1 MEREGLFI
9 DIRSDKAMTPHLY
22 FNSEL
27 WDIRRDEAALF
38 IQRIIR
44 GMLARMRAKNL
55 LSLKEQNKLIKLSN
69 EEEKRK
75 HDEAN

>member
-1 MEREGLFI
+1 MERESLYI
-9 DIRSDKAMTPHLY
+9 DTRTDKDMMPKNY

-55 LSLKEQNKLIKLSN
+55 LLLRE
-69 EEEKRK
+69 
-75 HDEAN
+75 

>member
-9 DIRSDKAMTPHLY
+9 DTRSDKPMTPHLY

-55 LSLKEQNKLIKLSN
+55 LTLKEQNKQMKLRH

-75 HDEAN
+75 

>member
-1 MEREGLFI
+1 
-9 DIRSDKAMTPHLY
+9 MTPQLY

-55 LSLKEQNKLIKLSN
+55 LTLKEQNKQMKLKN

-75 HDEAN
+75 